1 LQLRRAAAKV
11 APLSRRTKMK
21 PIYVTYLNGL
31 DIEALAITDDEILG
45 AIETSLA
52 AQGRGETVIE
62 PRMHLIPD
70 PNVHGHFNVLR
81 GYIGA
86 PINLAG
92 VKIVGDY
99 VENYKQGLPSELAIL
114 NLFDPKNGM
123 PHAMLDASAITDMR
137 TGAVT
142 AIGAKYLARKDS
154 KVLGHIG
161 ARGTAYWNVRLLD
174 RLFDFEEIRVHSRRP
189 ESRNAF
195 GARLS
200 KDLGKKVIVTEDWE
214 STVKGADI
222 VVEASRLTKPEPL
235 LKTSWIKKGAYVV
248 PYGTMSAIE
257 LSLTDIMSK
266 LVVDDWGQCK
276 SGQFGSLRAHVEAG
290 KLSEKTL
297 HAEMGEI
304 VAGLKPGR
312 ESADETILFWHRG
325 LSLSDIALGY
335 AMIEKATR
343 LGIGQRLRFA

>member
-1 LQLRRAAAKV
+1 VPRAKV
-11 APLSRRTKMK
+11 GRMK

-31 DIEALAITDDEILG
+31 DIEALAITDDEILA

-70 PNVHGHFNVLR
+70 PKVHGHFNVLR

-86 PINLAG
+86 PVNMAG

-99 VENYKQGLPSELAIL
+99 VDNYKQGLPSELAIL

-123 PHAMLDASAITDMR
+123 PRAMLDASAITDMR

-142 AIGAKYLARKDS
+142 AVGAKYLARKDS

-174 RLFDFEEIRVHSRRP
+174 RLFNFDEIRVHSRRP

-195 GARLS
+195 GEKLS
-200 KDLGKKVIVTEDWE
+200 KDLGKKIIVTEDWE
-214 STVKGADI
+214 STIKGADI
-222 VVEASRLTKPEPL
+222 VVEASRLMKPEPL

-276 SGQFGSLRAHVEAG
+276 GGQFGSLRAHVDAG

-297 HAEMGEI
+297 HAEMGQI

-312 ESADETILFWHRG
+312 ERADETILFWHRG

-335 AMIEKATR
+335 AMLEKAGR